1 MRVLRFKLYILLQQP
16 CDSDDCFSGEA
27 LFFPEFTA
35 YETSAADVCELLI
48 ENIRALLSELP
59 NESIWQRTFEGVPE
73 PFTVEVEV
81 EPAEHSASWRRPLVM
96 SFCAVRW
103 LQSDE
108 FAVVSLPALGI
119 EVFANR
125 PEELPRLLAEQI
137 RTELRRRR
145 TLYSLRETAFLSRA
159 SHLAVRTVE
168 VEHELTGLREQ
179 AQRATQLS
187 FSSEP
192 VLESVSDVAAGVSVQ
207 RTWCRESDV
216 ARLAEVLGG
225 RVGRSVLL
233 VGASGVGKSA
243 IFREV
248 ASNRERLGLGG
259 WQFRTTSGS
268 RLVSGTAGG
277 AGWRE
282 RIDQL
287 RQEAVRDRVILNLGS
302 LIELM
307 ECGRSSC
314 DSQGI
319 AAFMRPSIARGELLT
334 VVECSPEQLS
344 LVENQDPGILRAF
357 VQLAIEE
364 PPESDRL
371 RILRFAAGSGEK
383 GKGVVFSEESL
394 AEIERLHRRFAT
406 YSAFP
411 SRPLRF
417 LRNLQRDH
425 EESSGCARS
434 VSARDVALAFAR
446 ETGLPLWILDDL
458 EPLDLVAA
466 RTWFSERVLGQ
477 PEPVELIVNLLATLK
492 VQLNSERRPLASF
505 LFIGP
510 TGVGKTEMAKSL
522 ADYLFG
528 GGGAGESRMIRIDMS
543 EYADAD
549 AVQRL
554 IGGAF
559 SSEGILTAAVRQQ
572 PFSLV
577 LLDEFEKADRSF
589 FDLLLQILG
598 EGRLTDAAGRTAD
611 FRNAVIVMTSN
622 LGAAE
627 SGRGNVGFG
636 NSASDRVTAGE
647 HFARAVRGFVR
658 PELYNRIDRIVPF
671 CGFDR
676 SLALRVVE
684 KQLELLR
691 QRDGVK
697 YRRLNLRITE
707 GVVEYLLERG
717 FEPRYGARS
726 LKRVLER
733 ELLVPLAE
741 RLNEYAA
748 ETPLDV
754 EFRTEFETTVTGD
767 AGESRSRLTVT
778 VRGRTDA
785 SVPATDGVGRDSIFS
800 EAVIQ
805 LQELRYQLQRLR
817 GSSAVLSLENRQ
829 YRLEQSPQRRE
840 RRQRRQHRALAE
852 DMLQRSE
859 RERIGLWLGSCEQLL
874 GQITA
879 SETEMLVLLH
889 GSGPVSQ
896 ESVVAARTLI
906 AESRQKTTQ
915 LLLNLL
921 DLQTADSGCVRIL
934 LVSDDASAMQL
945 LASAYAYTAGLLS
958 ASIEAWR
965 FHPCGSRRGD
975 ISDEDWTLPRLLWRN
990 ISVNKPGQPETWE
1003 LCMRR
1008 NVDGDSGP
1016 PLLQRQRFPNRLE
1029 LTEEG
1034 LEGVL
1039 GVYLELRAPGIF
1051 NRLCREEGIHRFQL
1065 HGRKVDVQ
1073 VLTRLPSIQEY
1084 LPPRAMTR
1092 RRPVLTQT
1100 RCRDYQLDQ
1109 QRVIDREIPE
1119 AIDCREGRLPEVLS
1133 QLLLR
1138 RQLQAAQALID

>member
-1 MRVLRFKLYILLQQP
+1 MLRFKLYILLQQP
-16 CDSDDCFSGEA
+16 SDSDDCFSGEA
-27 LFFPEFTA
+27 LFFPELTA
-35 YETSAADVCELLI
+35 YETSAADVCELLV
-48 ENIRALLSELP
+48 ENVTALLSDLP
-59 NESIWQRTFEGVPE
+59 NQSIWQRTFEGDPE

-81 EPAEHSASWRRPLVM
+81 KPGEHSASWRQPLVM
-96 SFCAVRW
+96 SFSAVRW
-103 LQSDE
+103 PQSDE
-108 FAVVSLPALGI
+108 FTVVSIPALGI

-145 TLYSLRETAFLSRA
+145 TIYSLRETVFLSRA
-159 SHLAVRTVE
+159 SRLSVRTVE

-179 AQRATQLS
+179 AQRATQLPVG
-187 FSSEP
+187 SEP
-192 VLESVSDVAAGVSVQ
+192 VMEAVSDAVAGESVQ

-248 ASNRERLGLGG
+248 ASNRERLGLGV

-282 RIDQL
+282 RVDQL
-287 RQEAVRDRVILNLGS
+287 RQEAVRDCVILNLGS

-319 AAFMRPSIARGELLT
+319 AAFMRPSIARGEILT

-344 LVENQDPGILRAF
+344 LVERQDPGMLRAF
-357 VQLAIEE
+357 VQLSIEE

-371 RILRFAAGSGEK
+371 RILRLAAGSGLE
-383 GKGVVFSEESL
+383 GRGVVFSEESL

-425 EESSGCARS
+425 EGAGGCARS

-446 ETGLPLWILDDL
+446 ETGLPLWILDDI
-458 EPLDLVAA
+458 EPLDMVAA

-627 SGRGNVGFG
+627 YGRGSVGFG
-636 NSASDRVTAGE
+636 DSAPDQVAAGE

-676 SLALRVVE
+676 TLALRVVE

-697 YRRLNLRITE
+697 YRRLNFRITE

-754 EFRTEFETTVTGD
+754 EFRAEFETTVEGD

-785 SVPATDGVGRDSIFS
+785 SVRMSDGVGRDSSFS
-800 EAVIQ
+800 EAVVQ
-805 LQELRYQLQRLR
+805 LQDLRYQMQRLR
-817 GSSAVLSLENRQ
+817 SSSAVLSLENRH
-829 YRLEQSPQRRE
+829 YRLEQSPR
-840 RRQRRQHRALAE
+840 RRQRRQNRAPAE
-852 DMLQRSE
+852 DLLQRSE

-879 SETEMLVLLH
+879 SETEQQLLLY

-896 ESVVAARTLI
+896 ESAVAVRTLI

-921 DLQTADSGCVRIL
+921 DLQTADSGCVRIM
-934 LVSDDASAMQL
+934 LVSEDAAAMQL

-958 ASIEAWR
+958 ASIDAWR
-965 FHPCGSRRGD
+965 FQPCGSRRGAV
-975 ISDEDWTLPRLLWRN
+975 SEEDWTLTRLLWRS
-990 ISVNKPGQPETWE
+990 ISGSNSGQPETWE

-1008 NVDGDSGP
+1008 NVEGDFGL
-1016 PLLQRQRFPNRLE
+1016 PLLHRQRFPGPLE

-1039 GVYLELRAPGIF
+1039 GIYLELRAPGIF

-1065 HGRKVDVQ
+1065 RGRKVDVQ

-1109 QRVIDREIPE
+1109 ERVIDREIPE
-1119 AIDCREGRLPEVLS
+1119 AIECWEGRLPEVLS

-1138 RQLQAAQALID
+1138 RQLQAAQALIE